1 MSWEIFLGIAA
12 LFSFGV
18 AVISPI
24 IKLNNTITKLNCSID
39 ALNEKMARS
48 EKKSEDLGER
58 VSRLESE
65 VDCIN
70 SILKK

>member
-70 SILKK
+70 SVLKK